1 MDREEL
7 LAELRAQLHFREK
20 VLDLLHAIDLR
31 LLGDDPL
38 NVILGFIVE
47 RTQELLGSDHTR
59 ILLRSGRF
67 LESAYSTA
75 KSDLGQRLDIATS
88 VEGRSLTTDS
98 TINIVYADKAV
109 MVTPIRVGDT
119 VTGVLATQCE
129 NTDTFGRDQEAAFVA
144 LAAMAAITTQR
155 ARLFDR
161 DALSVEID
169 NLILAPGD
177 AQQAINAALHRVMRS
192 LQELEHVSVTS
203 AQIIF
208 RHGDYLEIA
217 HSTDPA
223 DIGIILDLDESM
235 AGRAIREGRTV
246 IIGDVADEGRR
257 APAPDRSEIVVPIF
271 LGEDA
276 VTIGVLSVSSSEPD
290 AFQGFSQVILENF
303 ADKTRILL
311 AFAKLR
317 SDITEAVEI
326 QHASELLIAIGDQTS
341 NIIHRLNNSVGA
353 MRVRILE
360 MQDRCAEDQADAAE
374 LMPDFLEQMREL
386 AERTLQMP
394 DSVTA
399 LLAQEG
405 RTLDVNEVIQA
416 SLFSIDIPD
425 DIAVQVELSPELPML
440 SLYSF
445 DIVIRNLIQNALD
458 AMPEGGTLTISTS
471 AVRDKG
477 SSRGFVQIIV
487 NDDGVGMPEEIL
499 PRIFDLN
506 FTTKRVK
513 DRGMG
518 LGLWWT
524 RNFLRR
530 ARGDISVTSTRGQG
544 TSVVVKLPF
553 TSSPQ
558 PSGSLEG
565 H

>member
-1 MDREEL
+1 
-7 LAELRAQLHFREK
+7 
-20 VLDLLHAIDLR
+20 
-31 LLGDDPL
+31 
-38 NVILGFIVE
+38 
-47 RTQELLGSDHTR
+47 
-59 ILLRSGRF
+59 
-67 LESAYSTA
+67 
-75 KSDLGQRLDIATS
+75 
-88 VEGRSLTTDS
+88 
-98 TINIVYADKAV
+98 
-109 MVTPIRVGDT
+109 
-119 VTGVLATQCE
+119 
-129 NTDTFGRDQEAAFVA
+129 
-144 LAAMAAITTQR
+144 
-155 ARLFDR
+155 
-161 DALSVEID
+161 
-169 NLILAPGD
+169 
-177 AQQAINAALHRVMRS
+177 
-192 LQELEHVSVTS
+192 
-203 AQIIF
+203 
-208 RHGDYLEIA
+208 
-217 HSTDPA
+217 
-223 DIGIILDLDESM
+223 
-235 AGRAIREGRTV
+235 
-246 IIGDVADEGRR
+246 
-257 APAPDRSEIVVPIF
+257 
-271 LGEDA
+271 
-276 VTIGVLSVSSSEPD
+276 
-290 AFQGFSQVILENF
+290 
-303 ADKTRILL
+303 
-311 AFAKLR
+311 
-317 SDITEAVEI
+317 
-326 QHASELLIAIGDQTS
+326 
-341 NIIHRLNNSVGA
+341 
-353 MRVRILE
+353 